1 MFNTKVEKEQNKIHL
16 ELVSM
21 NNINLKKI
29 RKSKGYTQKELASKL
44 GISDSTLA
52 HYETG
57 IRKIT
62 LEMFLKILNVCHLK
76 IEIKETMKK

>member
-1 MFNTKVEKEQNKIHL
+1 
-16 ELVSM
+16 M
-21 NNINLKKI
+21 NNVSLKQI
-29 RKSKGYTQKELASKL
+29 RKSKGYTQKELAKLL

-62 LEMFLKILNVCHLK
+62 LEMFLKILEACQL
-76 IEIKETMKK
+76 EIKLEAKKNK

>member
-1 MFNTKVEKEQNKIHL
+1 MEKEQKKIHL

-29 RKSKGYTQKELASKL
+29 RKSKGYTQKELSKKL
-44 GISDSTLA
+44 GISYSTLA

-57 IRKIT
+57 IRKIS
-62 LEMFLKILNVCHLK
+62 LEMFLKILETCNYKMK
-76 IEIKETMKK
+76 IEKMK

>member
-1 MFNTKVEKEQNKIHL
+1 MK
-16 ELVSM
+16 
-21 NNINLKKI
+21 NINLKHL
-29 RKSKGYTQKELASKL
+29 RKSCGFTQKKLASIL

-62 LEMFLKILNVCHLK
+62 LEMFIKLLNGCEYEMIIKKITK
-76 IEIKETMKK
+76 TKEK